1 MSVTVVTGSASG
13 MGAATYEKLTQ
24 SGDEV
29 IGIDIR
35 DAEIIADLSTHEGR
49 VHAISSVKKRCSV
62 LDRLVS
68 CAGLAPYARPP
79 SLIVSVNYFGTVELL
94 DGLLELLEKGKNPAA
109 VVTLSNSAQ
118 WLQIDEEP
126 YFQALLRHDEAGA
139 VKILDEAPDAFLA
152 AGNAYVGSKLALGRA
167 IRQRAITWGEAGV
180 RLNAIAP
187 GNTRTPMFQK
197 VLEDPNLRDGV
208 LNMKIPLGRLTEP
221 DEVASL
227 IAFLCS
233 PEASA
238 IHGSIFYID
247 GGTDAVIRPDRF

>member
-1 MSVTVVTGSASG
+1 MVVTVVTGSASG
-13 MGAATYEKLTQ
+13 MGAATRKRLEQ
-24 SGDEV
+24 SGDKV

-49 VHAISSVKKRCSV
+49 AHAISSVKRRCKA

-68 CAGLAPYARPP
+68 CAGIATYARPV
-79 SLIVSVNYFGTVELL
+79 SLIASVNYFGTVELL
-94 DGLLELLEKGKNPAA
+94 DGLLGLLEKGKNPAA
-109 VVTLSNSAQ
+109 VATLSNSAQ
-118 WLQIDEEP
+118 WVQIDEEP
-126 YFQALLRHDEAGA
+126 YFQALLRHDEAEA
-139 VKILDEAPDAFLA
+139 VKILDDFPDAFMA
-152 AGNAYVGSKLALGRA
+152 AGMAYVGSKLALGRA
-167 IRQRAITWGEAGV
+167 IRQRAAVWGKAGV

-187 GNTRTPMFQK
+187 GNTRTPMLEK
-197 VLEDPNLRDGV
+197 ILEDPNLREGV
-208 LNMKIPLGRLTEP
+208 LSMEIPLGRLNEP

-233 PEASA
+233 PEAST

>member
-1 MSVTVVTGSASG
+1 MAVTVVTGSASG
-13 MGAATYEKLTQ
+13 MGAATRKRFEC
-24 SGDEV
+24 SGDKV
-29 IGIDIR
+29 IGIDLKN
-35 DAEIIADLSTHEGR
+35 AEIIADLSTHEGR
-49 VHAISSVKKRCSV
+49 AHAISSVKQRCSA
-62 LDRLVS
+62 LDRLVA
-68 CAGLAPYARPP
+68 CAGVAPYTRPP
-79 SLIVSVNYFGTVELL
+79 SLIISVNYFGTISLL
-94 DGLLELLEKGKNPAA
+94 DGLLELLHKGKNPAA

-126 YFQALLRHDEAGA
+126 YFQALLRHDEAEA
-139 VKILDEAPDAFLA
+139 VKILDEAPDAFLT

-167 IRQRAITWGEAGV
+167 IRQRAAAWGKAGV
-180 RLNAIAP
+180 RLNGVAP
-187 GNTRTPMFQK
+187 GNTRTPMLQK

-208 LNMKIPLGRLTEP
+208 LSMEIPLGRLIEP

-247 GGTDAVIRPDRF
+247 GGTDAVIRPDSF